1 MITIPQGIEYT
12 VALPDFTVLSQKKQ
26 NVSKQTQLHLLPGE
40 IFYMTQRLEL
50 RTIKNKMLNFVREIQ
65 KKG

>member
-1 MITIPQGIEYT
+1 MFDHNSSGNRIYCSPSRFYGY
-12 VALPDFTVLSQKKQ
+12 LSQ

-40 IFYMTQRLEL
+40 IFYMTQRLAL